1 MSEKVYRPTLSEL
14 WRAVQDASRR
24 FPVGT
29 EWQHYGGETYE
40 VSGHGID
47 EETGKAEVRYIRARA
62 LADDR
67 AKLRCAVGDFPID
80 FAREIEFHRNVDVF
94 GGTVDG
100 STRRFTR
107 VRRCEHYE
115 RV

>member
-1 MSEKVYRPTLSEL
+1 MSEKVIRPTLSEL
-14 WRAVQDASRR
+14 WRAVQDARRR

-29 EWQHYGGETYE
+29 EWQHYGGDTYE
-40 VSGHGID
+40 VTGHGID
-47 EETGKAEVRYIRARA
+47 EESSKAEVRYIRARS

-67 AKLRCAVGDFPID
+67 AKLSVHNGNFPID

-94 GGTVDG
+94 GGKVDG
-100 STRRFTR
+100 KPRFTR